1 MNTVR
6 SVMAAAILRH
16 LAGRRLTSLGGR
28 EGRRPR
34 PLCHRRDGRDRHRR
48 LAAHAPH
55 TLRDLHD
62 TSFDLIVT
70 LSPEAHHQALEL
82 TRTMAVDVEYWPTL
96 DATMM
101 LGHGSREQVLAVLPR
116 RARPA
121 VRRSR
126 SGSGSKAVRRCSFAS
141 NSAGDLCTT
150 ADSAGCM
157 RAWKRSCIPLPG
169 SHEPLFSPVRREQA
183 SVASH
188 RRLGRDDFSEGTRKS
203 QLGSFDELILI
214 SMH

>member
-16 LAGRRLTSLGGR
+16 LAGQRSYVRSAGVRAG
-28 EGRRPR
+28 EPDPFVAVVMEEIGIDVSQHSPN
-34 PLCHRRDGRDRHRR
+34 
-48 LAAHAPH
+48 

-101 LGHGSREQVLAVLPR
+101 VGRGSREEVLAYY
-116 RARPA
+116 
-121 VRRSR
+121 RS
-126 SGSGSKAVRRCSFAS
+126 V
-141 NSAGDLCTT
+141 
-150 ADSAGCM
+150 
-157 RAWKRSCIPLPG
+157 
-169 SHEPLFSPVRREQA
+169 
-183 SVASH
+183 
-188 RRLGRDDFSEGTRKS
+188 RDDLFDRIRRRFGFEGGPTV
-203 QLGSFDELILI
+203 
-214 SMH
+214 